1 MHFMTPRITTVN
13 QARLKLKLVQFVFY
27 ITCFSLF
34 IEDQIYVCSLFLDLK
49 LRHYQGEYSSTFIP
63 KMYEKKF
70 SKRNIVNLQ
79 MRKNESTGRKVL
91 KQLFHVLNFWMCL
104 SFSFTQNWNWLQW
117 INSENFGCI
126 IHF

>member
-1 MHFMTPRITTVN
+1 MTPRITTVN

-79 MRKNESTGRKVL
+79 MRKNELTGRKVL
-91 KQLFHVLNFWMCL
+91 KQLFHVLNF
-104 SFSFTQNWNWLQW
+104 
-117 INSENFGCI
+117 
-126 IHF
+126 